1 LGERREP
8 DRISKT
14 ALENAERF
22 ISRIP
27 IDAVGFVFL
36 AGEKP
41 LSPTLKLS
49 QRTCSLIRQTHAHEH
64 PRGWVILSP
73 KAGSQEQ
80 KKGVRMSRK
89 VADVMWEM
97 LAAAGVKRC
106 YGIVGDAL
114 NPVIDALRR
123 NGKIEFIH
131 VRHEEYGVFAAV
143 ADAYF
148 TGIPVVVCST
158 AGPGVTH
165 LFTGLMGARQEG
177 AAIVAI
183 AGDVETK
190 LIDTAAL
197 EELNPYK
204 FFDTACLYVGRV
216 VNPEQARAV
225 FTTAILT
232 AVLDKGPTVIS
243 LPGDIASAKA
253 DRSGHQIAIPAPPV
267 LRPADADLG
276 KLAAM
281 IEAANKIA
289 IFGGDGCRDARNE
302 VLQLAVRLNAPVG
315 YSFRG
320 KQWLE
325 HDNPNAVGMTGL
337 LGYGGAY
344 KAIHDAD
351 LVLLLGT
358 DFPFSEFLPGDGVK
372 KVQIDTNPKHL
383 GRRTAL
389 DLALVGDIQA
399 TVSALLTRVTG
410 KTDSRF
416 LEKHVAETHSFHEL
430 LQHYVD
436 KGPGIKPIRPEFL
449 VATLSELA
457 DDDAMFFADTGTACI
472 WMARYLEGGTHRRLF
487 GSFSWA
493 SMANAAP
500 NAFGAQLAYPGRQ
513 TIALCGDG
521 GFTMLALGDLLTQ
534 VQRKTPVVQIILNN
548 ASLDF
553 VNIEMQEAG
562 VVPFG
567 VDFENP
573 NFAKVA
579 EAMGAKGIRIEDP
592 GDVRE
597 GLSAALAHKGGPV
610 VVDAVVDCYALS
622 LPSHIPFHTAEGFT
636 LSLAKQ
642 VLTGKMDAVIETIKR
657 NIDLI

>member
-1 LGERREP
+1 
-8 DRISKT
+8 
-14 ALENAERF
+14 
-22 ISRIP
+22 
-27 IDAVGFVFL
+27 
-36 AGEKP
+36 
-41 LSPTLKLS
+41 
-49 QRTCSLIRQTHAHEH
+49 
-64 PRGWVILSP
+64 
-73 KAGSQEQ
+73 
-80 KKGVRMSRK
+80 MSRK

-97 LAAAGVKRC
+97 LADAGVKRC

-143 ADAYF
+143 ADAYLS
-148 TGIPVVVCST
+148 GHPVVVCGT

-165 LFTGLMGARQEG
+165 LFNGLMDARKEG
-177 AAIVAI
+177 APIIAI

-225 FTTAILT
+225 FTTAIMT
-232 AVLDKGPTVIS
+232 AIADRGPTVIS
-243 LPGDIASAKA
+243 LPGDIASSNAA
-253 DRSGHQIAIPAPPV
+253 DRSSNAVAIPAPPV
-267 LRPADADLG
+267 FLPASSDLD
-276 KLAAM
+276 KLAEM
-281 IEAANKIA
+281 IDAAAKVA
-289 IFGGDGCRDARNE
+289 IFGGDGCRDARAE
-302 VLQLAVRLNAPVG
+302 VLELAARLKAPVG

-351 LVLLLGT
+351 LLLLLGT

-372 KVQIDTNPKHL
+372 KVQIDKNPKHI

-389 DLALVGDIQA
+389 DLGLVGDIKT
-399 TVSALLTRVTG
+399 TVTALLG
-410 KTDSRF
+410 KVHDKSDSGF
-416 LEKHVAETHSFHEL
+416 LEKQVSETNSFHEL
-430 LQHYVD
+430 LQHYVQ

-449 VATLSELA
+449 AATLSELA
-457 DDDAMFFADTGTACI
+457 SDDAMFFVDTGTACI
-472 WMARYLEGGTHRRLF
+472 WAARHLKGGPNRRIF

-500 NAFGAQLAYPGRQ
+500 NAFGAQLAFPGRQ

-534 VQRKTPVVQIILNN
+534 VQRKSPVVQIILNN
-548 ASLDF
+548 ESLDF
-553 VNIEMQEAG
+553 VKIEMQEAG

-567 VDFENP
+567 VDFKNP

-579 EAMGAKGIRIEDP
+579 EAMGAKGIRIEEP

-597 GLSAALAHKGGPV
+597 ALAAALAHKGGPV
-610 VVDAVVDCYALS
+610 VVDAVVDPYALS
-622 LPSHIPFHTAEGFT
+622 MPSHVPFHAAAGFT

-642 VLTGKMDAVIETIKR
+642 VLSGKMDSVIKTIER
-657 NIDLI
+657 NVGLV